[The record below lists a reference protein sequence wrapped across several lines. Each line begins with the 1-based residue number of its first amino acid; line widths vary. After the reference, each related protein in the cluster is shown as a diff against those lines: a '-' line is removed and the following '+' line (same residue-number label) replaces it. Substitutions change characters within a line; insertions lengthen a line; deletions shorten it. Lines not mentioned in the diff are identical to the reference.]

1 MQSLWVSKWKVGQFS
16 ITGHSRLPMV
26 NKLGKPLDRPCQ
38 KVGSEGKSGV
48 TVASFKSVDGHP
60 NKRFYL
66 YTM

>member
-26 NKLGKPLDRPCQ
+26 NKLGKPLGRPCQ
-38 KVGSEGKSGV
+38 GVGSEGKSGV
-48 TVASFKSVDGHP
+48 TVEPFNSVDGHQ
-60 NKRFYL
+60 NKKFYL